1 MVIEVGISWKPICDF
16 LLVISLISYLVPF
29 QSYRCLLF
37 KFWTPWTGRRGRENE
52 NALQLCRWQ
61 FHTKKLCSRL
71 SSSEVGFCDGKRP
84 FCVFE
89 PPFEGL
95 GATYNDHFRLIGKCI
110 LDFLLVL
117 IELLS
122 LDVTAEVLRVNIRLK
137 IDDFAPTRSLWSKIS
152 GRRGRLHQLFL
163 HG

>member
-1 MVIEVGISWKPICDF
+1 M
-16 LLVISLISYLVPF
+16 
-29 QSYRCLLF
+29 
-37 KFWTPWTGRRGRENE
+37 
-52 NALQLCRWQ
+52 
-61 FHTKKLCSRL
+61 
-71 SSSEVGFCDGKRP
+71 GFCDGKRP

-137 IDDFAPTRSLWSKIS
+137 IDDFAPT
-152 GRRGRLHQLFL
+152 GAG
-163 HG
+163 